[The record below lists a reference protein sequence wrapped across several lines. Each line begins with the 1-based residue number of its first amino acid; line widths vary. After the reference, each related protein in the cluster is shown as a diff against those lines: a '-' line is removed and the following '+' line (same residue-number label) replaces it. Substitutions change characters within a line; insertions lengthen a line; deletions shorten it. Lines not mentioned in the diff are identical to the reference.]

1 MDRIVDIATD
11 GRHLSVYRGFLIV
24 EADRKE
30 VGRVALD
37 DIHAVI
43 VHAHGTT
50 WSANLVAALA
60 ERGAPIV
67 FCASNHAPVAVTL
80 PLEGHHAQNARF
92 RAQWDASK
100 PLAKQLWR
108 RIVTAKIEMQG
119 SLLAARN
126 IAGAEA
132 FQPMARRVKSGDS
145 DNLEAQAA
153 RRYWPLLMGAEFRR
167 DRDATG
173 ANALLNYGYAVLRAT
188 VARAVVASGLHPTIG
203 INHANRGN
211 AFALADDLVE
221 PFRPL
226 VDALVVAMVER
237 GTDRLEPPLK
247 RRFARLI
254 AFDLR
259 ISAAKSLRFRWRPF
273 AWHNRS
279 PGLLKAV
286 APRSHCSSR
295 HPPSNGRC
303 SRGWR
308 KGTKPSARRGLDE
321 SLLSERVSSDVDLRD
336 VRSAGGDKEAD
347 ARRDQVPPV
356 SAG

>member
-11 GRHLSVYRGFLIV
+11 GRHLSLHRGFLVV
-24 EADRKE
+24 EQDREE

-67 FCASNHAPVAVTL
+67 FCASNHSPVAVTL
-80 PLEGHHAQNARF
+80 PIEGHHAQNARF
-92 RAQWDASK
+92 CAQLQASK

-108 RIVTAKIEMQG
+108 RIVSAKIEMQG
-119 SLLAARN
+119 SLLSSRGL
-126 IAGAEA
+126 AGADGLA
-132 FQPMARRVKSGDS
+132 SMARRVKSGDT

-153 RRYWPLLMGAEFRR
+153 RRYWPLLMGTDFRR
-167 DRDATG
+167 DRNAMG
-173 ANALLNYGYAVLRAT
+173 ANALLNYGYAVMRAT
-188 VARAVVASGLHPTIG
+188 AARAIVASGLHPTMG

-226 VDALVVAMVER
+226 VDALVVSMIDH
-237 GTDRLEPPLK
+237 GTDRLEPVQK

-259 ISAAKSLRFRWRPF
+259 IGGQASPVSVAAIRLAQSLARERPAHTGSF
-273 AWHNRS
+273 
-279 PGLLKAV
+279 
-286 APRSHCSSR
+286 
-295 HPPSNGRC
+295 
-303 SRGWR
+303 
-308 KGTKPSARRGLDE
+308 
-321 SLLSERVSSDVDLRD
+321 
-336 VRSAGGDKEAD
+336 RSADSG
-347 ARRDQVPPV
+347 
-356 SAG
+356 